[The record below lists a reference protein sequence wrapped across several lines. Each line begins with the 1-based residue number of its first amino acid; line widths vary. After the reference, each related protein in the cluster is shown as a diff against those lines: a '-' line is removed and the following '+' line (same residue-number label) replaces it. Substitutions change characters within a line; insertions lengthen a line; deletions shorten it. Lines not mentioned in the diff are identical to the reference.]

1 MLITSHNNGQ
11 TVSGMSEI
19 PQIKMRSIKYLIS
32 IFILLFG
39 CVFVVSPSKAVDIIV
54 NSSIQT
60 SSLSRGTARAI
71 FGMRLLKWPDGRP
84 IKVFVLEDASLTH
97 IAFCKEVLD
106 IFPYQ
111 LRQSWDRLVYSGTG
125 QAPISVS
132 SEDEMITMVASNP
145 GAIGYLR
152 RSIVND
158 RIRTLPLR

>member
-1 MLITSHNNGQ
+1 M
-11 TVSGMSEI
+11 
-19 PQIKMRSIKYLIS
+19 

-39 CVFVVSPSKAVDIIV
+39 YVFLVSPAKAVDIII
-54 NSSIQT
+54 NSSIQVN
-60 SSLSRGTARAI
+60 SLSRGTARAI

-84 IKVFVLEDASLTH
+84 IKVFVMEDASLSH

-106 IFPYQ
+106 IYPYQ

-132 SEDEMITMVASNP
+132 SEDEMIAMVASNP

-158 RIRTLPLR
+158 RIRTIPLH